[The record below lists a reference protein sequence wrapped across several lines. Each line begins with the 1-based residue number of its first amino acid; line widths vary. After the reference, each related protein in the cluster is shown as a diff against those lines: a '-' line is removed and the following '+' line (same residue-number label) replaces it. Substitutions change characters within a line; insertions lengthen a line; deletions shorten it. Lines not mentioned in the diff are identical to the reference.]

1 MANAGREGGGARERA
16 RMAAGASEVEI
27 LKPRCD
33 KREYRRIVLPN
44 SLEALIISDPETDK
58 AAASMNVSVGS
69 FSDPDGLEGLAH
81 FLEHMLFYASKKY
94 PIEDSYSKFITEHG
108 GSRNA
113 YTASE
118 HTNYHFDVNVDSF
131 EEALDRFA
139 QFFISP
145 LMSPDATLREIKA
158 VHSENQKNLLSDVW
172 RMSQLQKHLSSRNHP
187 YHKFGTGNWNTLEVQ
202 PKLNGLDTR
211 LELLK
216 FYKKNYSANL
226 MHLVV
231 YAREGLD
238 AIQSLVEQKF
248 CDIQNSGQN
257 YSYFPGQPCSS
268 EHLQILVKAVR
279 IKQGHKLRVVWPIA
293 PSIRNYKEGPCRY
306 LSHLIGHEGEG
317 SVFFVLKQ
325 LGWALSLE
333 AGEGD
338 WSLEFSFFSVSI
350 ELTDKGHEHIED
362 IVGILFRYIDLL
374 QNSGVNKWIFDE
386 LVAISETQFHY
397 QDKISPCR
405 YVVNIASNIQNFPPE
420 DWLVRWSLPSNFV
433 PSTIQ
438 TILDELTPENIRMF
452 WESKNFEG
460 CTDLVEPW
468 YGTSYSVEKVPVSI
482 IKQWIAKAPEVDL
495 HLPKQN
501 VFIPS
506 DLTIKNAQEKQVKY
520 PILLRTSS
528 FSRLWYKPDTMFSMP
543 KAYIKVEFNCP
554 QSIVS
559 PEAEV
564 LTYIFTKLLIDYL
577 NEYAYYAKV
586 AGLYYAIYNTRMG
599 FEVIVVG
606 YNDKMRILLE
616 TIVGRIEQF
625 EVKPDRFFVIKES
638 ITKKYENFKFQKP
651 FEQARHYSSLLLEDN
666 KWPWNEKLEVLP
678 HLEAD
683 HLSKFSNILLEKAF
697 LEFYIAGNIEPR
709 EADSIAQHIEDILF
723 KSTHSKCKPLFP
735 SQHLAS
741 RIIKL
746 EEGLRYYYPTEVF
759 NIKDENS
766 ALIHYTQIHQD
777 EIKLNVRLQLFA
789 LIAKQAAFHQ
799 LRTVEQLGYIT
810 MLTQR
815 NDSGTRGV
823 QIIIQSSVK
832 DPLYLE
838 ARVDAFLE
846 KFGSKLHEMTNEEYK
861 NYVNALIDMKLEK
874 FKNLWEESAF
884 YWREIVDGTLKF
896 DRVDSEVAALKELD
910 KDELIDYFNKFIKI
924 DSPQRKTL
932 CVLVYGGPQTAEYK
946 KVIQQEDTPK
956 LHRIKDIFAFRRS
969 RPLFGSFKGGLGLTK
984 L

>member
-1 MANAGREGGGARERA
+1 MAV
-16 RMAAGASEVEI
+16 GASEIEI

-94 PIEDSYSKFITEHG
+94 PVEDSYSKFIIEHG
-108 GSRNA
+108 GSTNA

-158 VHSENQKNLLSDVW
+158 VDSENQKNLLSDGW
-172 RMSQLQKHLSSRNHP
+172 RMSQLQRHLSSRNHP

-211 LELLK
+211 LELIK
-216 FYKKNYSANL
+216 FYKKNYSANV

-248 CDIQNSGQN
+248 CDIQNSGRN
-257 YSYFPGQPCSS
+257 NSYFPGQPCSS

-279 IKQGHKLRVVWPIA
+279 IKQGHILRVIWPIA
-293 PSIRNYKEGPCRY
+293 PSIQNYKEGPCRY

-317 SVFFVLKQ
+317 SVFFILKQ

-374 QNSGVNKWIFDE
+374 RNFGVEKWVFDE

-397 QDKISPCR
+397 QDKISPGH
-405 YVVNIASNIQNFPPE
+405 YVVNIASNMQNFPPE
-420 DWLVRWSLPSNFV
+420 DWLVTWLPSNFV
-433 PSTIQ
+433 PTTIQ
-438 TILDELTPENIRMF
+438 KILDELTPENIRMF

-460 CTDLVEPW
+460 CTDSVEPW
-468 YGTSYSVEKVPVSI
+468 YGTSYSVEKVTVST
-482 IKQWIAKAPEVDL
+482 IKQWITKAPEVDL
-495 HLPKQN
+495 HLPKPN

-506 DLTIKNAQEKQVKY
+506 DLTIKNAQEKVKY

-543 KAYIKVEFNCP
+543 KAYIRVDFNCP

-564 LTYIFTKLLIDYL
+564 LTYMFTKLLIDYL
-577 NEYAYYAKV
+577 NEYAYYAEV
-586 AGLYYAIYNTRMG
+586 AGLYYTIYNTSTG

-606 YNDKMRILLE
+606 YNDKMRTLLE

-638 ITKKYENFKFQKP
+638 ITKEYQNFKFQQP
-651 FEQARHYSSLLLEDN
+651 YQQAWHYSSLLLEN
-666 KWPWNEKLEVLP
+666 NTWPWNEKLEVLP

-697 LEFYIAGNIEPR
+697 LEFYTAGNIEPR
-709 EADSIAQHIEDILF
+709 EADLIVQHIEDVFF
-723 KSTHSKCKPLFP
+723 KSTHPKCKPLFP
-735 SQHLAS
+735 SQHLAN

-746 EEGLRYYYPTEVF
+746 DEGLRYYYPAEVL

-810 MLTQR
+810 VLMQR

-832 DPLYLE
+832 DPQYLE
-838 ARVDAFLE
+838 GRVDAFLE
-846 KFGSKLHEMTNEEYK
+846 MFESKLQEMTNEEYK
-861 NYVNALIDMKLEK
+861 NHVNALIDMKLEK

-884 YWREIVDGTLKF
+884 YWREIDDGTLKF

-910 KDELIDYFNKFIKI
+910 KDELIDYFNKYIKI
-924 DSPQRKTL
+924 DSPQRRTL
-932 CVLVYGGPQTAEYK
+932 CLQVYGGPQTAEYK

-956 LHRIKDIFAFRRS
+956 LHQIKDIFTFRRS
-969 RPLFGSFKGGLGLTK
+969 MPLFGSFKGGLGLTK

>member
-1 MANAGREGGGARERA
+1 MAV
-16 RMAAGASEVEI
+16 GASEIEI

-33 KREYRRIVLPN
+33 KREYRRIVLAN

-94 PIEDSYSKFITEHG
+94 PVEDSYSKFITEHG
-108 GSRNA
+108 GSTNA

-158 VHSENQKNLLSDVW
+158 VDSENQKNLLSDGW

-211 LELLK
+211 LELIK
-216 FYKKNYSANL
+216 FYEKNYSANL

-248 CDIQNSGQN
+248 CDIQNSGRN
-257 YSYFPGQPCSS
+257 NSCFPGQPCSS
-268 EHLQILVKAVR
+268 EHLQILAKAVR
-279 IKQGHKLRVVWPIA
+279 IKQGHILRIVWPIA
-293 PSIRNYKEGPCRY
+293 PTIQNYKEGPCRY

-317 SVFFVLKQ
+317 SVFFILKQ

-374 QNSGVNKWIFDE
+374 QNSGVNNWIFDE

-397 QDKISPCR
+397 QDKISPGR
-405 YVVNIASNIQNFPPE
+405 YVVNIASNMQNFPPE
-420 DWLVRWSLPSNFV
+420 DWLVTWSLPSNFV
-433 PSTIQ
+433 PNTIQ
-438 TILDELTPENIRMF
+438 KILDELTPENIRMF

-460 CTDLVEPW
+460 CTDSVEPW
-468 YGTSYSVEKVPVSI
+468 YGTSYSVEKVTVSI
-482 IKQWIAKAPEVDL
+482 IKHWIAKAPEVDL

-554 QSIVS
+554 PSIVS

-577 NEYAYYAKV
+577 NEYAYYAEV
-586 AGLYYAIYNTRMG
+586 AGLYYGIYNTSTG

-606 YNDKMRILLE
+606 YNDKMQILLE

-638 ITKKYENFKFQKP
+638 ITKEYENFKFQQP
-651 FEQARHYSSLLLEDN
+651 YQQAWHYSSLLLDSN
-666 KWPWNEKLEVLP
+666 TWPLNEKLEALL
-678 HLEAD
+678 HLEPD

-697 LEFYIAGNIEPR
+697 LEFYTAGNIEPR
-709 EADSIAQHIEDILF
+709 EADSIVQRIEDVLF
-723 KSTHSKCKPLFP
+723 KSTHPKCKPLFP
-735 SQHLAS
+735 SQHLAN

-746 EEGLRYYYPTEVF
+746 EEGLRVYYPAEVL

-810 MLTQR
+810 VLTQR

-823 QIIIQSSVK
+823 QIIIQSSIK
-832 DPLYLE
+832 DPPYLE

-846 KFGSKLHEMTNEEYK
+846 MFESKLQEMTNEEYK
-861 NYVNALIDMKLEK
+861 NYVHALIDMKLEK

-896 DRVDSEVAALKELD
+896 DRVDSEVAALKELG

-932 CVLVYGGPQTAEYK
+932 CVQVYGGPQTAEYK

-956 LHRIKDIFAFRRS
+956 LHRIKDIFTFRRS
-969 RPLFGSFKGGLGLTK
+969 RPLFGSFKGGLSLTK

>member
-1 MANAGREGGGARERA
+1 MDDLQVPTATPTAGEHLESDTEAVRSWRQLVIFTLQRSGQRSTIASCRSSSPAEINSKDLQMFCLKEMYFGVEGVSDARETH
-16 RMAAGASEVEI
+16 AG
-27 LKPRCD
+27 
-33 KREYRRIVLPN
+33 
-44 SLEALIISDPETDK
+44 
-58 AAASMNVSVGS
+58 
-69 FSDPDGLEGLAH
+69 
-81 FLEHMLFYASKKY
+81 
-94 PIEDSYSKFITEHG
+94 
-108 GSRNA
+108 
-113 YTASE
+113 
-118 HTNYHFDVNVDSF
+118 
-131 EEALDRFA
+131 FA

-211 LELLK
+211 LELIK
-216 FYKKNYSANL
+216 FYKKYYSANL

-248 CDIQNSGQN
+248 CDIQNSGQD

-268 EHLQILVKAVR
+268 EHLQILAKAVR
-279 IKQGHKLRVVWPIA
+279 IKQGHILRVVWPIA

-325 LGWALSLE
+325 LGVLIPVFDMADLLQPVLSVGIGWALSLE

-386 LVAISETQFHY
+386 RVLFAQVSEVTSTLCFLAFKKGEVLVGLHCFTGTFNPNQK
-397 QDKISPCR
+397 DG
-405 YVVNIASNIQNFPPE
+405 VNFPPE

-460 CTDLVEPW
+460 CTDSVEPW
-468 YGTSYSVEKVPVSI
+468 YGTSYSVEKVTVSI

-506 DLTIKNAQEKQVKY
+506 DLTIKNAQEKVKY

-577 NEYAYYAKV
+577 NEYGK
-586 AGLYYAIYNTRMG
+586 
-599 FEVIVVG
+599 
-606 YNDKMRILLE
+606 
-616 TIVGRIEQF
+616 
-625 EVKPDRFFVIKES
+625 
-638 ITKKYENFKFQKP
+638 
-651 FEQARHYSSLLLEDN
+651 
-666 KWPWNEKLEVLP
+666 
-678 HLEAD
+678 HL
-683 HLSKFSNILLEKAF
+683 
-697 LEFYIAGNIEPR
+697 
-709 EADSIAQHIEDILF
+709 
-723 KSTHSKCKPLFP
+723 
-735 SQHLAS
+735 
-741 RIIKL
+741 
-746 EEGLRYYYPTEVF
+746 
-759 NIKDENS
+759 
-766 ALIHYTQIHQD
+766 
-777 EIKLNVRLQLFA
+777 
-789 LIAKQAAFHQ
+789 
-799 LRTVEQLGYIT
+799 
-810 MLTQR
+810 
-815 NDSGTRGV
+815 
-823 QIIIQSSVK
+823 
-832 DPLYLE
+832 
-838 ARVDAFLE
+838 
-846 KFGSKLHEMTNEEYK
+846 
-861 NYVNALIDMKLEK
+861 
-874 FKNLWEESAF
+874 
-884 YWREIVDGTLKF
+884 F
-896 DRVDSEVAALKELD
+896 D
-910 KDELIDYFNKFIKI
+910 
-924 DSPQRKTL
+924 T
-932 CVLVYGGPQTAEYK
+932 
-946 KVIQQEDTPK
+946 
-956 LHRIKDIFAFRRS
+956 
-969 RPLFGSFKGGLGLTK
+969 
-984 L
+984 

>member
-1 MANAGREGGGARERA
+1 MAV
-16 RMAAGASEVEI
+16 GASEIEI

-33 KREYRRIVLPN
+33 KREYRRIVLAN

-94 PIEDSYSKFITEHG
+94 PVEDSYSKFITEHG
-108 GSRNA
+108 GSTNA

-158 VHSENQKNLLSDVW
+158 VDSENQKNLLSDGW

-211 LELLK
+211 LELIK
-216 FYKKNYSANL
+216 FYEKNYSANL

-248 CDIQNSGQN
+248 CDIQNSGRN
-257 YSYFPGQPCSS
+257 NSCFPGQPCSS
-268 EHLQILVKAVR
+268 EHLQILAKAVR
-279 IKQGHKLRVVWPIA
+279 IKQGHILRIVWPIA
-293 PSIRNYKEGPCRY
+293 PTIQNYKEGPCRY

-317 SVFFVLKQ
+317 SVFFILKQ

-374 QNSGVNKWIFDE
+374 QNSGVNNWIFDE

-397 QDKISPCR
+397 QDKISPGR
-405 YVVNIASNIQNFPPE
+405 YVVNIASNMQNFPPE
-420 DWLVRWSLPSNFV
+420 DWLVTWSLPSNFV
-433 PSTIQ
+433 PNTIQ
-438 TILDELTPENIRMF
+438 KILDELTPENIRMF

-460 CTDLVEPW
+460 CTDSVEPW
-468 YGTSYSVEKVPVSI
+468 YGTSYSVEKVTVSI
-482 IKQWIAKAPEVDL
+482 IKHWIAKAPEVDL

-506 DLTIKNAQEKQVKY
+506 DLTIKNAQEKVKY

-554 QSIVS
+554 PSIVS

-577 NEYAYYAKV
+577 NEYAYYAEV
-586 AGLYYAIYNTRMG
+586 AGLYYGIYNTSTG

-606 YNDKMRILLE
+606 YNDKMQILLE

-625 EVKPDRFFVIKES
+625 EVKPDRFFVIKVSFNTFKIHSS
-638 ITKKYENFKFQKP
+638 ITT
-651 FEQARHYSSLLLEDN
+651 DN
-666 KWPWNEKLEVLP
+666 
-678 HLEAD
+678 
-683 HLSKFSNILLEKAF
+683 
-697 LEFYIAGNIEPR
+697 
-709 EADSIAQHIEDILF
+709 
-723 KSTHSKCKPLFP
+723 
-735 SQHLAS
+735 
-741 RIIKL
+741 
-746 EEGLRYYYPTEVF
+746 
-759 NIKDENS
+759 
-766 ALIHYTQIHQD
+766 
-777 EIKLNVRLQLFA
+777 
-789 LIAKQAAFHQ
+789 
-799 LRTVEQLGYIT
+799 
-810 MLTQR
+810 
-815 NDSGTRGV
+815 
-823 QIIIQSSVK
+823 
-832 DPLYLE
+832 
-838 ARVDAFLE
+838 
-846 KFGSKLHEMTNEEYK
+846 
-861 NYVNALIDMKLEK
+861 
-874 FKNLWEESAF
+874 
-884 YWREIVDGTLKF
+884 
-896 DRVDSEVAALKELD
+896 
-910 KDELIDYFNKFIKI
+910 
-924 DSPQRKTL
+924 
-932 CVLVYGGPQTAEYK
+932 
-946 KVIQQEDTPK
+946 
-956 LHRIKDIFAFRRS
+956 
-969 RPLFGSFKGGLGLTK
+969 
-984 L
+984 